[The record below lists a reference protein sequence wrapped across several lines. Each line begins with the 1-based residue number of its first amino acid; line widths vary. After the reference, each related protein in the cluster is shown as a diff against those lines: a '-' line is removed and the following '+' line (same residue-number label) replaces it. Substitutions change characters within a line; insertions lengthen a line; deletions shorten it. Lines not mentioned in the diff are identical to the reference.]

1 MLCLPLVQLPVGLK
15 PPLALALS
23 TLLVATVGEVLDL
36 LLVRGVIPFRQ
47 AQNSPRMLQ
56 GGIIASVAFSR
67 SSA

>member
-1 MLCLPLVQLPVGLK
+1 MGNYTNQRPVERHAHLK
-15 PPLALALS
+15 LT

-56 GGIIASVAFSR
+56 GGIIASVALSR
-67 SSA
+67 SRA